1 MHYWRL
7 TNFIVY
13 LWLTIEYDLCQILQV
28 GLITDTK
35 KKSWEN
41 TKDQI
46 ELCHDLGTDT
56 KEKSW
61 ENTKGQI
68 ELCLGLVI
76 DTKGKAW
83 ENTKDQIKMCIG
95 LATDTVKILREY

>member
-61 ENTKGQI
+61 ENTK
-68 ELCLGLVI
+68 
-76 DTKGKAW
+76 
-83 ENTKDQIKMCIG
+83 DQIILCRD
-95 LATDTVKILREY
+95 LLQTLRENPERIWKVRLSCVLV